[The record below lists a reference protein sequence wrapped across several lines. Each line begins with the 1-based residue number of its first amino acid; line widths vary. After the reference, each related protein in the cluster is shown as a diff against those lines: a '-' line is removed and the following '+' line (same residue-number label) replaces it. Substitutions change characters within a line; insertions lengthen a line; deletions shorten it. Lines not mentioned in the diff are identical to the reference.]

1 MSALKSILD
10 LMKQKS
16 NSFNQDYFI
25 PLRWNAA
32 GFKNYSC
39 DIKRPGEINVNPYDY
54 FSYTVENAVKK
65 CEVRSDSPLIYSAIP
80 RSLTAWNHK
89 NDDNIENGT
98 FIKFITLL
106 PLLKKYG
113 VTVIYLLPI
122 CSNGETN
129 KKGEFGSPYA
139 TRDFYQIDNSLH
151 DPLLGD
157 YSPELLNEEFCA
169 FVEAAHI
176 LDIKIIVDFAFRTV
190 SRDNTLISSHP
201 DWFYWIKESA
211 ENDFRPPVINGKKA
225 FNANFKNYTLL
236 YENDGLRSYI
246 NFFSPAPN
254 KVNENL
260 WQSMVKKG
268 NVSLEDIKKTFNIT
282 TAPGFSDVINDTQPA
297 WTDVTYLRYYFDC
310 PKEVK
315 KFINKSDP
323 PFIMQDGAS
332 LNVIHGE
339 IQNTELR
346 DYIADVLP
354 FYYKNYG
361 IDGARIDMS
370 HALSDDLNA
379 EIIKRIKSIAPQFLL
394 YSEEFCPDHSH
405 DAKNQGFDLLSGF
418 TYAIY
423 KKACSKGFNKELLVN
438 TMLKTEIPITS
449 AIETPDT
456 PRSMCIF
463 RDSCFVRLIYII
475 NSFLPMSWPLLNSG
489 CELLEI
495 QPMNLGL
502 DNTEEGRF
510 VLPKSDPMYG
520 KLAFFDNY
528 RLHWTNENTIL
539 EQTIEDVS
547 KIRNERSELIT
558 KRENFVLN
566 NCFIDDKRITVL
578 TYIDKKSG
586 RGLII
591 AANRSKN
598 SSRVLKEKLFSGIT
612 QVTNASIIYDK
623 DGLCAKDINNGETVK
638 ISPEEALIISIQ
650 CKGE

>member
-1 MSALKSILD
+1 MSALKSILEF
-10 LMKQKS
+10 MKQNS
-16 NSFNQDYFI
+16 NSFNGDYFI
-25 PLRWNAA
+25 PSRWNAA
-32 GFKNYSC
+32 GFKNYTC
-39 DIKRPGEINVNPYDY
+39 DIKRPGEINVNPYEY
-54 FSYTVENAVKK
+54 FSYTVENAIKK
-65 CEVRSDSPLIYSAIP
+65 CTVRSDSPLIYSAIP

-89 NDDNIENGT
+89 NDDDIENGT

-122 CSNGETN
+122 CSHGETN

-139 TRDFYQIDNSLH
+139 TRDFYEIDSILH

-157 YSPELLNEEFCA
+157 YSSELLKEEFNA

-176 LDIKIIVDFAFRTV
+176 LGMKIIVDFAFRTV
-190 SRDNTLISSHP
+190 SRENALIKSHP

-211 ENDFRPPVINGKKA
+211 EKDFRPPVITGKKA
-225 FNANFKNYTLL
+225 FSVDSKNYTLL

-246 NFFSPAPN
+246 NRFSPAPN
-254 KVNENL
+254 KADEKL
-260 WQSMVKKG
+260 WQNAAEKG
-268 NVSLEDIKKTFNIT
+268 EVSPEDIKRLFKIT
-282 TAPGFSDVINDTQPA
+282 TAPGFSDIINDTQPA
-297 WTDVTYLRYYFDC
+297 WTDVTYLKYYFDC

-315 KFINKSDP
+315 KYLKESDP

-339 IQNTELR
+339 DQNTELR

-370 HALSDDLNA
+370 HALPDDLNA
-379 EIIKRIKSIAPQFLL
+379 EIIKRIKSIAPKFLL
-394 YSEEFCPDHSH
+394 FSEEFSPDLSH

-423 KKACSKGFNKELLVN
+423 KKVRSKQFNKELLVS

-456 PRSMCIF
+456 PRSMYIF
-463 RDSCFVRLIYII
+463 RDSYFVRLIYII
-475 NSFLPMSWPLLNSG
+475 NSFLPMSWPMLNSG

-520 KLAFFDNY
+520 KLAYFDNY
-528 RLHWTNENTIL
+528 RLHWTNENIIL
-539 EQTIEDVS
+539 EQTIEDIA
-547 KIRNERSELIT
+547 KIRNEWAELIT

-566 NCFIDDKRITVL
+566 SCFIDDQRITVL
-578 TYIDKKSG
+578 TYIDKTSG
-586 RGLII
+586 RCLTV
-591 AANRSKN
+591 AANRSKKAL
-598 SSRVLKEKLFSGIT
+598 RVLKEKLFPVISQIT
-612 QVTNASIIYDK
+612 QASIIYDK
-623 DGLCAKDINNGETVK
+623 DGLCAKDIPKSKTIK
-638 ISPEEALIISIQ
+638 ILPEEALIISTQ